1 MNVPGSK
8 LEWDIAI
15 HIKYTCDCLFH
26 QLIDTQKS
34 FYLTHCI
41 PSLILN
47 FDSLIAT

>member
-15 HIKYTCDCLFH
+15 HIKYTCDYLFH